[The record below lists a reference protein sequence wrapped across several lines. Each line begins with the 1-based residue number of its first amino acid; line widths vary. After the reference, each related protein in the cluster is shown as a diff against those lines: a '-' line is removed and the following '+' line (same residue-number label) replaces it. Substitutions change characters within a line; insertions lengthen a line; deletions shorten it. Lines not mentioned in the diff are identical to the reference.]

1 MFGKD
6 SNPLVSIIIPVY
18 NAEDY
23 LEESLCSVL
32 DQSYKNLEVICVDD
46 GSTDGSPA
54 LLQKFEQ
61 SDSRVRV
68 ITVVNGGAGVAR
80 NRGMEESKGDYIFFF
95 DADDCVKKNMIRTL
109 VKTSVRH
116 DTDIVLFGY
125 YKFDGKNKMHVDFS
139 AKTLKVPLNRVIA
152 PSDISDRLF
161 QADHGMPWN
170 KFYKSEFLRST
181 GIRFQALNNTNDE
194 FFSRLTTVS
203 AKRMLFLDKVLVG
216 YRVGDKR
223 SLHGNANRNILD
235 CTRALMAVHDEL
247 KVRGN
252 YDMYRTTY
260 RKLCGYVLELK
271 LSAADDP
278 EAYNAL
284 KKEISENTLKYCEL
298 DEMNFDDGKWDIV
311 IEAGKNTFS
320 PDLLK
325 IYEYRDLISIFVK
338 RDIATTYKQ
347 TILGPLWYIAQP
359 LFTTIM
365 FIMVFR
371 YVASLGTDDI
381 PPVLFY
387 SAGTILWTFFSSL
400 LTSQARVFYSN
411 KEIFGKVY
419 FPRLTVPVSVIMGET
434 IKFLIQFSVFAVIYI
449 VYLFN
454 GYAVF
459 LSLRLLLLPIV
470 IIWMILMATGLG
482 LIISSITTRYR
493 DLAMALAFFL
503 SMVMYATPV
512 VYPLSEVSGKLKEII
527 SLNPITAV
535 LECFRYAAFGTG
547 ELSVRMVLSSVVLT
561 FLFLFG
567 GLILFNKNEK
577 NFVDVI

>member
-6 SNPLVSIIIPVY
+6 SDALVSIIIPIY

-23 LEESLCSVL
+23 LQESLRSVL
-32 DQSYKNLEVICVDD
+32 DQSYKNLEIICVDD
-46 GSTDGSPA
+46 GSTDGTPS
-54 LLQKFEQ
+54 LLQEFGR
-61 SDSRVRV
+61 SDPRIKV
-68 ITVVNGGAGVAR
+68 ITVDNGGAGVAR
-80 NRGMEESKGDYIFFF
+80 NLGMEEAKGDYIYFF
-95 DADDCVKKNMIRTL
+95 DADDVLKKNMIRTL
-109 VKTSVRH
+109 VNASVKH

-125 YKFDGKNKMHVDFS
+125 YKFDGNNKIHVDYS
-139 AKTLKVPLNRVIA
+139 PKTLKVPLKKVVA
-152 PSDISDRLF
+152 PKDMADRLF

-194 FFSRLTTVS
+194 FFSRLTTVL
-203 AKRMLFLDKVLVG
+203 AKRMLFLNKVLVG
-216 YRVGDKR
+216 YRVGNKR
-223 SLHGNANRNILD
+223 SLHENANRNILD

-247 KVRGN
+247 KARG
-252 YDMYRTTY
+252 YFDMYLATY
-260 RKLCGYVLELK
+260 RKLCRYVLELK

-278 EAYNAL
+278 DAYNTL

-298 DEMNFDDGKWDIV
+298 GEMNFDDEKWDTV
-311 IEAGKNTFS
+311 IEAGRKTFS
-320 PDLLK
+320 PDLLN
-325 IYEYRDLISIFVK
+325 IYEYRDLIRIFVK

-359 LFTTIM
+359 IFTTIM
-365 FIMVFR
+365 FIMVFGH
-371 YVASLGTDDI
+371 VASLGTDDI

-419 FPRLTVPVSVIMGET
+419 FPRLTVPVSIIIGET

-454 GYAVF
+454 GYADC
-459 LSLRLLLLPIV
+459 LSLRLLLLPVV
-470 IIWMILMATGLG
+470 ILWMILMATGLG

-503 SMVMYATPV
+503 SMFMYATPV
-512 VYPLSEVSGKLKEII
+512 VYPLSEVSGRLKEII

-547 ELSVRMVLSSVVLT
+547 ELSVRMILCSEVLT

-577 NFVDVI
+577 TFVDVI